1 MNTTFRQL
9 CKNWIAAATL
19 FVAVLP
25 AAVDIVAC
33 AGAGTGSADLQAED
47 APRLP
52 VCIVGAGI
60 TGASTS
66 FFLSEFCRKNPTGSD
81 TCGRDIVV
89 FERSGRVGGRIESV
103 QLQPGVFVETGA
115 AIAIKQNR
123 LMVYFADLLGL
134 DTRGGSYVGNTVGI
148 LSTDRSVGMVFSAM
162 WTGMLS
168 FFNKMAAVWRYGL
181 TVVSAKSK
189 VLNLVERFEEVY
201 WGIGDSFAITR
212 PGIDSQSPGRFQPS
226 MSPRSPPFASVGAM
240 LESVGMEELTRIS
253 LFEGLERLNISS
265 SSAYAKEMAD
275 AATRVNYNQGAG
287 DMSAF
292 AGFMGL
298 SANKEDLWAVA
309 GTSGGNAA
317 IPTGLFKLSGAKIHL
332 HTAVTSIDRDEADRK
347 FSYSIRVESQNDS
360 NEADGRIQK
369 CASVVLA
376 APFLLSTIR
385 LGDSVS
391 PSILDSGTGRRG
403 GMKEYTR
410 TVATFLSAPKGLNAT
425 YFNASGWFSRTAPD
439 LILTTEPHG
448 FDEDDGVEIDVGLQ
462 ELSLDAESAA
472 DGGATDTNIALPISS
487 IGLVAR
493 TAESTIWKVF
503 SKAPLSA
510 QSLEAMFAGGV
521 YTVLRETDWLAYP
534 KYGAPEPITPFAV
547 EQDPRPSRLFYASAY
562 EIASSAMELGAI
574 FGHNAASLVWQASST
589 EPITPTAHDASEI
602 QAASPRSEL

>member
-1 MNTTFRQL
+1 
-9 CKNWIAAATL
+9 
-19 FVAVLP
+19 
-25 AAVDIVAC
+25 
-33 AGAGTGSADLQAED
+33 
-47 APRLP
+47 
-52 VCIVGAGI
+52 
-60 TGASTS
+60 
-66 FFLSEFCRKNPTGSD
+66 
-81 TCGRDIVV
+81 
-89 FERSGRVGGRIESV
+89 
-103 QLQPGVFVETGA
+103 
-115 AIAIKQNR
+115 
-123 LMVYFADLLGL
+123 
-134 DTRGGSYVGNTVGI
+134 
-148 LSTDRSVGMVFSAM
+148 
-162 WTGMLS
+162 
-168 FFNKMAAVWRYGL
+168 
-181 TVVSAKSK
+181 
-189 VLNLVERFEEVY
+189 
-201 WGIGDSFAITR
+201 
-212 PGIDSQSPGRFQPS
+212 
-226 MSPRSPPFASVGAM
+226 
-240 LESVGMEELTRIS
+240 
-253 LFEGLERLNISS
+253 
-265 SSAYAKEMAD
+265 
-275 AATRVNYNQGAG
+275 
-287 DMSAF
+287 MSAF

-425 YFNASGWFSRTAPD
+425 YFNASGLVSAHARRLFFLRTFAACRHFFDRQRRFFLMLWLFASWFSRTAPD

-493 TAESTIWKVF
+493 TAESTIWKVRLRSF
-503 SKAPLSA
+503 QA
-510 QSLEAMFAGGV
+510 QP
-521 YTVLRETDWLAYP
+521 WLMIVA
-534 KYGAPEPITPFAV
+534 
-547 EQDPRPSRLFYASAY
+547 
-562 EIASSAMELGAI
+562 
-574 FGHNAASLVWQASST
+574 
-589 EPITPTAHDASEI
+589 
-602 QAASPRSEL
+602 